1 MGVEDEVRAVAAAW
15 DEALVGNDAPMVA
28 RFMTD
33 DWVYVGAD
41 GITSRADIIGWITTG
56 RLTHRSMDVVGADR
70 VAAVGDSVLVTAR
83 KASSGTWDG
92 VEYAAD
98 EWISEV
104 YVRVDGRWRCA
115 LSHKTPANA

>member
-41 GITSRADIIGWITTG
+41 GITSKADIIGWITTG